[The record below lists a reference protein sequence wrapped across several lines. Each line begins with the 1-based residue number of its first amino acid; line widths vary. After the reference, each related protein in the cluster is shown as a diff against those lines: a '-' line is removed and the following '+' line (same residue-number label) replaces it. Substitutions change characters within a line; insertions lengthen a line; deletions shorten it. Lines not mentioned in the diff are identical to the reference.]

1 MTSALIVLFLAMQS
15 APDQSADTDARLV
28 KGLQYLQ
35 NKKFQEAL
43 IEYSEILKK
52 EPKHF
57 EANLGRAQALIGL
70 GDSTKALGPAR
81 LACDL
86 KPDSVRAW
94 RILGD
99 AYAHE
104 GTQDYPRAAKA
115 YSKVLELE
123 PKSLEAA
130 MNLARALSFKKEV
143 EQAIEILEVARKHHP
158 DELDLLTKLA
168 ESYYAIRKLGRA
180 EELVNLVLER
190 EPEHKEAKRVLSQ
203 IQGRRAYNLWV
214 PIIAIIAFPLIILL
228 VRWMKKGREL
238 KA

>member
-1 MTSALIVLFLAMQS
+1 MTIVWLGLWLAMQPV
-15 APDQSADTDARLV
+15 PDQSADAEAREV

-35 NKKFQEAL
+35 AKKFQEAL

-52 EPKHF
+52 QPKHF

-94 RILGD
+94 RILGQ
-99 AYAHE
+99 AYAHK

-115 YSKVLELE
+115 YRKVLELE

-130 MNLARALSFKKEV
+130 TCLARALSYKKEV
-143 EQAIEILEVARKHHP
+143 EQAIEILEAARKHHP
-158 DELDLLTKLA
+158 EELGLLTKLA

-180 EELVNLVLER
+180 EELANFVLER
-190 EPEHKEAKRVLSQ
+190 EPEHEEAKRVLNQ
-203 IQGRRAYNLWV
+203 IRGRQAYNLWV
-214 PIIAIIAFPLIILL
+214 PIIAIVAFPLIILL
-228 VRWMKKGREL
+228 VRWMKKGREV